1 MKTIK
6 ILLGIIAINLT
17 LLTIIQTGVWP
28 PKVQASETN
37 FTESNLV
44 SNDDVFAVASGGYL
58 YTWSDREYM
67 RQWSYYGNYKP
78 TKKKLSNNKIPVSVG
93 FGIKTAEAARKIS
106 LFSDG
111 IIIGSSIVELIEKN
125 QHNKALMHKKIIKFI
140 TSIRSSLGT

>member
-44 SNDDVFAVASGGYL
+44 SNDDCFGVASGGYL
-58 YTWSDREYM
+58 YTWSSKNDM
-67 RQWSYYGNYKP
+67 RAWSSDTYGLYKP
-78 TKKKLSNNKIPVSVG
+78 TKRKLP
-93 FGIKTAEAARKIS
+93 
-106 LFSDG
+106 
-111 IIIGSSIVELIEKN
+111 
-125 QHNKALMHKKIIKFI
+125 
-140 TSIRSSLGT
+140 